1 MDDSR
6 DIKLQ
11 TALQKAC
18 DTGNTYMAKV
28 LLQQG
33 ASANIRDSS
42 GRAPLHVASFR
53 GIKNLVE
60 VLLQSGAN
68 VDLRDN
74 DGQTPLHITSNLGD
88 NIEVAELLLQNGADV
103 DMRDNDGKTAL
114 HKASVKGMEGMAKL
128 LLRHQAHVNL
138 RDNFGCAPL
147 HLAVNQMKAEVL
159 KVLLEHGAD
168 VNMKDPNGKAALHLL
183 GPAARTDV
191 LELLLQ
197 HGADINLK
205 DADGN
210 TALHLACFYGWK
222 DVAELLLQHE
232 ADIHIRDSNGMTAPQ
247 LANLT
252 GSKETADLFLRP
264 GATAEPIKDESQSQ
278 YAKSKVGI
286 DAEELATGHPPEGDS
301 QVAGPEICD
310 KGSMSAHL
318 KYNARDG
325 VRRDNG
331 DGFILATYD
340 NHDIFFDA
348 KLESIRSSRHDDEDV
363 HSIQL
368 KLNFMKSISTNHR
381 IRYAKVDVRLR
392 EGPSGDSPHIRTIM
406 PQADR
411 VEVSEQEITSG
422 QKFTVGASGNGG
434 PSSSVNISMEG
445 SKGKKSTF
453 KGVRI
458 IHGAVKDRMH
468 ASWRLYEEPGSKSG
482 LPEIVRL
489 LMVVQCQGEFDMLL
503 SMSIK
508 ACHFFTFGIPR
519 MLTAGQGPAYLVPNL
534 SVISAFEQSS
544 KLQQMLDAAN
554 RAAAAVEEGNKL
566 ETAFAQAIMDHKKR
580 ALIMEAGVKESYLQE
595 WTDIVDASKSS
606 DFRILREKLL
616 RMGDV
621 ERGQQM
627 HPAHEPGPDG
637 KFTHIEQ
644 PRRGKSPQPK
654 PEPVNVQTQTR
665 RMQDR
670 FAEKDLGRTILASM
684 PASKNVVA
692 SFSAVGPGY
701 TTSRLA

>member
-114 HKASVKGMEGMAKL
+114 HKASVKGMEGMANL
-128 LLRHQAHVNL
+128 LLRHQAHVNF

-147 HLAVNQMKAEVL
+147 HLAVNEMKAEVL
-159 KVLLEHGAD
+159 KVLLEHGAN

-210 TALHLACFYGWK
+210 TALHLACVYGWK

-232 ADIHIRDSNGMTAPQ
+232 ADIHIRDSNGMTAVQ
-247 LANLT
+247 LANLR
-252 GSKETADLFLRP
+252 GSKEIADLFLRP

-310 KGSMSAHL
+310 KGSMSADL

-331 DGFILATYD
+331 DGFILAT
-340 NHDIFFDA
+340 
-348 KLESIRSSRHDDEDV
+348 HDDEDV

-445 SKGKKSTF
+445 SKGKRSTF

-489 LMVVQCQGEFDMLL
+489 LMVVQCQGEFDIRL
-503 SMSIK
+503 SLSIK

-554 RAAAAVEEGNKL
+554 RAAAVVEEAKKL
-566 ETAFAQAIMDHKKR
+566 ETAFAQAIKDHKKR

-627 HPAHEPGPDG
+627 HPAQEPGPDE
-637 KFTHIEQ
+637 KFTQIEQ

-654 PEPVNVQTQTR
+654 PEPPVNVQTQTR

-670 FAEKDLGRTILASM
+670 FTEKDLGRTILASM